1 MRLRCSLWYLVRG
14 IVLYP
19 LVGSCVVLLVVLWL
33 VLACLS
39 CRSSIVVGQELAAL
53 APCRWS
59 LVLSSCGTS
68 CSRSPCL
75 LAALV
80 GCLVVPVACGCLIV
94 PRVATPPPVGTF
106 RRPDWRPSGGGGDFS
121 KRGERQTE
129 TQPVPI
135 FMREVKKNVV
145 FQRKTGEIQRK
156 TGYEERRKRKS
167 RSRDRGYEGEVT
179 VNGAGQTD
187 KKQSGLT
194 L

>member
-1 MRLRCSLWYLVRG
+1 MVRLRCSLWYVVRG

-94 PRVATPPPVGTF
+94 PRVPTPPPVGTF
-106 RRPDWRPSGGGGDFS
+106 RRPGTRPSGGGGIFQKGGRGRPKPDPSPFLCVRS
-121 KRGERQTE
+121 KK
-129 TQPVPI
+129 
-135 FMREVKKNVV
+135 M
-145 FQRKTGEIQRK
+145 
-156 TGYEERRKRKS
+156 
-167 RSRDRGYEGEVT
+167 
-179 VNGAGQTD
+179 
-187 KKQSGLT
+187 
-194 L
+194 